1 MVKISECSYIEL
13 WNIESDIFVVKLKF
27 ELFFRQSRAAG
38 QTFCFEI
45 PLSKIALLEILI
57 IEYENLIL
65 GGAILGGKRR
75 D

>member
-1 MVKISECSYIEL
+1 M
-13 WNIESDIFVVKLKF
+13 VKLKL

-38 QTFCFEI
+38 QTVCFAI

-75 D
+75 Y